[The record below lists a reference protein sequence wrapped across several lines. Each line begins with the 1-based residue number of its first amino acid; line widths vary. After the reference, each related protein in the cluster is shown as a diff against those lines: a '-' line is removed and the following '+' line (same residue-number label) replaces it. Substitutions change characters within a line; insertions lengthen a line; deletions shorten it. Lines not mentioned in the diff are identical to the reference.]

1 MIILYLNNESIGTK
15 WNGNPCVCSQGTDS
29 LSLVFFLFSH
39 LVFYDLVFGRSY
51 FFFLFISLC
60 SNALRKSKAFFFLRI
75 SFFHSKSHTIFIV
88 ALSMFVCLF
97 ICLLF
102 RVLILIVCC
111 LSKMYW
117 GKKRTHT
124 HTQHSPAD
132 TKWILQNRLKMNCFS
147 SNENR
152 IFQFETN
159 WKQPTTHT
167 HNVIFWK

>member
-1 MIILYLNNESIGTK
+1 MAIHV
-15 WNGNPCVCSQGTDS
+15 CVRKAQI
-29 LSLVFFLFSH
+29 LSLWYFFFVQPFGILRLGIRS
-39 LVFYDLVFGRSY
+39 LV

-132 TKWILQNRLKMNCFS
+132 TKWILQNRLEMNCFS